1 MLFRKDIT
9 PNCSY
14 CVYGCAVTATECAC
28 ERKGIIKSPRSA
40 CRRFRY
46 DPLKRTPERPATL
59 ETESL
64 KKEDFCL

>member
-1 MLFRKDIT
+1 MLFRKDIK

-28 ERKGIIKSPRSA
+28 ERKGVVTNQLSA

-46 DPLKRTPERPATL
+46 DPLKRTPERPAAL
-59 ETESL
+59 GEKNL
-64 KKEDFCL
+64 KAEDFSL